1 MGFVANGNSTPSQ
14 IVIKSDSFYP
24 NVDLDHIREIVRIDG
39 AVTDA
44 RLQQAII
51 EEVIDVNRL
60 LKSLKDKADQLSDL
74 STSEINDQPETDYLY
89 LSAVANGVAAKIN
102 ENYRNY
108 DSSNSGAKKAEQA
121 ELTVDDYRRNK
132 QWAILQLL
140 GENHT
145 VVELI

>member
-1 MGFVANGNSTPSQ
+1 MGFVANGNNTPSQ
-14 IVIKSDSFYP
+14 IIIKSDSFYP
-24 NVDLDHIREIVRIDG
+24 NVALDHIREIVRIDG
-39 AVTDA
+39 AVTGD
-44 RLQQAII
+44 RLKQAII

-60 LKSLKDKADQLSDL
+60 LKSLKDKAALLSDL
-74 STSEINDQPETDYLY
+74 STTQINDQPETDFLY
-89 LSAVANGVAAKIN
+89 LSAIANGVAAKIN

-108 DSSNSGAKKAEQA
+108 DSSNAGGKKAEDA

>member
-1 MGFVANGNSTPSQ
+1 MGFVANGNSTSSQ

-39 AVTDA
+39 AVTNA

-60 LKSLKDKADQLSDL
+60 LKSLKDKAAQLSDL
-74 STSEINDQPETDYLY
+74 STSEINDLPETDYLY
-89 LSAVANGVAAKIN
+89 LSAVVNGVAAKIN

-108 DSSNSGAKKAEQA
+108 DSSNSGAKKAEHA
-121 ELTVDDYRRNK
+121 ELTVDDYRRNQ

>member
-1 MGFVANGNSTPSQ
+1 MGFVANGNNTPSQ

-24 NVDLDHIREIVRIDG
+24 SIALDHIREIVRIDG
-39 AVTDA
+39 AVTGD
-44 RLQQAII
+44 RLKQAII

-60 LKSLKDKADQLSDL
+60 LKSLKDKAALLSDL
-74 STSEINDQPETDYLY
+74 STTQINDQPETDFLY
-89 LSAVANGVAAKIN
+89 LSAIANGVAAKIN

-108 DSSNSGAKKAEQA
+108 DSSNAGGKKAEEA

>member
-1 MGFVANGNSTPSQ
+1 MGFVANGNNTPSQ
-14 IVIKSDSFYP
+14 INIKSDPFYP
-24 NVDLDHIREIVRIDG
+24 SIALDHIREIVRIDG
-39 AVTDA
+39 AVTTL

-60 LKSLKDKADQLSDL
+60 LKVLKDKATVLSDL
-74 STSEINDQPETDYLY
+74 STTEINDKPETDYLY

-108 DSSNSGAKKAEQA
+108 DSSNSGAKKAEEA
-121 ELTVDDYRRNK
+121 EYTVDDYRRNK

>member
-1 MGFVANGNSTPSQ
+1 MGFVANGNNTPSQ
-14 IVIKSDSFYP
+14 INIKSDPFYP
-24 NVDLDHIREIVRIDG
+24 SISLDHIREIVRIDG
-39 AVTDA
+39 AVTNA

-60 LKSLKDKADQLSDL
+60 LKVLKDKATVLSDL
-74 STSEINDQPETDYLY
+74 STIEINDQPETDYLY

-108 DSSNSGAKKAEQA
+108 DSSNSGAKKAEEA
-121 ELTVDDYRRNK
+121 EYTVDDYRRNK

-140 GENHT
+140 GENHS

>member
-1 MGFVANGNSTPSQ
+1 MGFVANGNNTPSQ
-14 IVIKSDSFYP
+14 VIIKSDPFYP
-24 NVDLDHIREIVRIDG
+24 DVVLDHIREVVRIDG
-39 AVTDA
+39 AVTNA
-44 RLQQAII
+44 RLQQVII

-60 LKSLKDKADQLSDL
+60 LKSLKDQAAQLSDL
-74 STSEINDQPETDYLY
+74 STTQINDQPETDYLY
-89 LSAVANGVAAKIN
+89 LSAVANGVAAKVN

-121 ELTVDDYRRNK
+121 ECTVDDYRRNK
-132 QWAILQLL
+132 QWAIQQLL

>member
-1 MGFVANGNSTPSQ
+1 MGFVANGNNTPSQ
-14 IVIKSDSFYP
+14 INIKSDPFYP
-24 NVDLDHIREIVRIDG
+24 SISLDHIREIVRIEG
-39 AVTDA
+39 AVTNA

-60 LKSLKDKADQLSDL
+60 LKVLKDKATVLSDL
-74 STSEINDQPETDYLY
+74 STTEINDQPDTNYLY

-102 ENYRNY
+102 ENYRTY
-108 DSSNSGAKKAEQA
+108 DSSNLGVKKAEEA
-121 ELTVDDYRRNK
+121 EYTVDDYRRNK

-140 GENHT
+140 GENHS

>member
-1 MGFVANGNSTPSQ
+1 MGFVANGNNTPSQ
-14 IVIKSDSFYP
+14 INIKSDPFYP
-24 NVDLDHIREIVRIDG
+24 SISLDHIREIVRIEG
-39 AVTDA
+39 AVTNA

-60 LKSLKDKADQLSDL
+60 LKVLKDKATVLSDL
-74 STSEINDQPETDYLY
+74 STTEINDQPETDYLY
-89 LSAVANGVAAKIN
+89 LSAVANGVAAKVN

-108 DSSNSGAKKAEQA
+108 DSSNAGAKKAEEA
-121 ELTVDDYRRNK
+121 ESTVDDYRRNK

-140 GENHT
+140 GENHS

>member
-1 MGFVANGNSTPSQ
+1 MGFVANGNNTPSQ
-14 IVIKSDSFYP
+14 INIKSDPFYP
-24 NVDLDHIREIVRIDG
+24 SISLDHIREIVRIDG
-39 AVTDA
+39 AVTNA

-60 LKSLKDKADQLSDL
+60 LKVLKDKATVLSDL
-74 STSEINDQPETDYLY
+74 STIEIDDQPETDYLY
-89 LSAVANGVAAKIN
+89 RSAVANGVAAKIN

-108 DSSNSGAKKAEQA
+108 DSSNSGAKKAEEA
-121 ELTVDDYRRNK
+121 EYTVDDYRRNK

-140 GENHT
+140 GENHS

>member
-1 MGFVANGNSTPSQ
+1 MGFIANGNNTPSQ
-14 IVIKSDSFYP
+14 VIIKSDPFYP
-24 NVDLDHIREIVRIDG
+24 DVVLDHIREVVRIDG

-44 RLQQAII
+44 RLQQVII

-60 LKSLKDKADQLSDL
+60 LKSLKDQAAQLSDL
-74 STSEINDQPETDYLY
+74 STTQINDQPETDYLY
-89 LSAVANGVAAKIN
+89 LSAVANGVAAKVN

-121 ELTVDDYRRNK
+121 ECTVDDYRRNK
-132 QWAILQLL
+132 QWAIQQLL

>member
-1 MGFVANGNSTPSQ
+1 MGFVANGNNTPSQ
-14 IVIKSDSFYP
+14 INIKSDPFYP
-24 NVDLDHIREIVRIDG
+24 SISLDHIREIVRIDG
-39 AVTDA
+39 AVTNA

-60 LKSLKDKADQLSDL
+60 LKILKDKATVLSDL
-74 STSEINDQPETDYLY
+74 STTEINDQPETDYLY
-89 LSAVANGVAAKIN
+89 LSAVANGVAAKVN

-108 DSSNSGAKKAEQA
+108 DSSNSGAKKAEEA
-121 ELTVDDYRRNK
+121 EYTVDDYRRNK

>member
-1 MGFVANGNSTPSQ
+1 MGFVANGNNTPSQ
-14 IVIKSDSFYP
+14 INIKSDPFYP
-24 NVDLDHIREIVRIDG
+24 SIALDHIREIVRIDG
-39 AVTDA
+39 AVTTL

-60 LKSLKDKADQLSDL
+60 LKVLKDKATVLSDL
-74 STSEINDQPETDYLY
+74 STTEINDKPETDYLY

-108 DSSNSGAKKAEQA
+108 DSSNSGAKKAEEA
-121 ELTVDDYRRNK
+121 EYTVDDYRRNK

-140 GENHT
+140 GENHS

>member
-1 MGFVANGNSTPSQ
+1 MGFVANGNNTPSQ
-14 IVIKSDSFYP
+14 INIKSDPFYP
-24 NVDLDHIREIVRIDG
+24 EIALDHIREIVRIDG
-39 AVTDA
+39 AVTNA

-51 EEVIDVNRL
+51 EEIIDINRL
-60 LKSLKDKADQLSDL
+60 LKVLKDKATVLSDL
-74 STSEINDQPETDYLY
+74 STTEINDQPETDYLY

-108 DSSNSGAKKAEQA
+108 DSSNSGAKKAEEA
-121 ELTVDDYRRNK
+121 EYTVDDYRRNK

-140 GENHT
+140 GENHS

>member
-1 MGFVANGNSTPSQ
+1 MGFVANGNNTPSQ
-14 IVIKSDSFYP
+14 VIIKSDPFYP
-24 NVDLDHIREIVRIDG
+24 DVVLDHIREVVRIDG
-39 AVTDA
+39 AVTNA
-44 RLQQAII
+44 RLQQVII

-60 LKSLKDKADQLSDL
+60 LKSLKDQAAQLSDL
-74 STSEINDQPETDYLY
+74 STTQINNQPETDYLY
-89 LSAVANGVAAKIN
+89 LSAVANGVAAKVN

-121 ELTVDDYRRNK
+121 ECTVDDYRRNK
-132 QWAILQLL
+132 QWAIQQLL

>member
-1 MGFVANGNSTPSQ
+1 MGFVANGNHTPSQ
-14 IVIKSDSFYP
+14 INIKSDPFYP
-24 NVDLDHIREIVRIDG
+24 SISLDHIREIVRIEG
-39 AVTDA
+39 AVTNA

-60 LKSLKDKADQLSDL
+60 LKVLKDKATVLSDL
-74 STSEINDQPETDYLY
+74 STTEINDQPETDYLY
-89 LSAVANGVAAKIN
+89 LSAVANGVAAKTN

-108 DSSNSGAKKAEQA
+108 DSSNAGGKKAEDA

>member
-1 MGFVANGNSTPSQ
+1 MGFVANGNNTPSQ
-14 IVIKSDSFYP
+14 INIKSDPFYP
-24 NVDLDHIREIVRIDG
+24 SIALDHIREIVRIDG
-39 AVTDA
+39 AVTTL

-60 LKSLKDKADQLSDL
+60 LKVLKGKATVLSDL
-74 STSEINDQPETDYLY
+74 STTEINDKPETDYLY

-108 DSSNSGAKKAEQA
+108 DSSNSGAKKAEEA
-121 ELTVDDYRRNK
+121 EYTVDDYRRNK

-140 GENHT
+140 GENHS

>member
-1 MGFVANGNSTPSQ
+1 MGFVANGNNTPSQ
-14 IVIKSDSFYP
+14 INIKSDPFYP
-24 NVDLDHIREIVRIDG
+24 SIALDHIREIVRIDG
-39 AVTDA
+39 AVTNL

-60 LKSLKDKADQLSDL
+60 LKVLKDKATVLSDL
-74 STSEINDQPETDYLY
+74 STSEINDKPETDYLY

-108 DSSNSGAKKAEQA
+108 DSSNSGAQKAEEA
-121 ELTVDDYRRNK
+121 EYTVDDYRRNK

-140 GENHT
+140 GENHS

>member
-1 MGFVANGNSTPSQ
+1 MGFVANGNNTPSQ
-14 IVIKSDSFYP
+14 INIKSDPFYP
-24 NVDLDHIREIVRIDG
+24 SIALDHIREIVRIDG
-39 AVTDA
+39 AVTNL

-60 LKSLKDKADQLSDL
+60 LKVLKDKATVLSDL
-74 STSEINDQPETDYLY
+74 STSEINDKPETDYLY
-89 LSAVANGVAAKIN
+89 LSAVANGVAAKVN

-108 DSSNSGAKKAEQA
+108 DSSNSGAKKAEEA
-121 ELTVDDYRRNK
+121 ESTVDDYRRNK

-140 GENHT
+140 GENHS

>member
-1 MGFVANGNSTPSQ
+1 MGFVANGNNTPSHIQ
-14 IVIKSDSFYP
+14 IKSDPFYP
-24 NVDLDHIREIVRIDG
+24 IILLDQIRKIVRIDS
-39 AVTDA
+39 AVTND
-44 RLQQAII
+44 RLQQTII

-60 LKSLKDKADQLSDL
+60 LKNLKNRATVLSDL
-74 STSEINDQPETDYLY
+74 STTEINDQPETDYLY

-108 DSSNSGAKKAEQA
+108 DSSNSGVKKAGEA
-121 ELTVDDYRRNK
+121 EYTVDDYRRNK

-140 GENHT
+140 GENHS

>member
-1 MGFVANGNSTPSQ
+1 MGFVANGNNTPSQ

-24 NVDLDHIREIVRIDG
+24 SIVLDEIKNIIRVDG
-39 AVTDA
+39 SVTDE
-44 RLQQAII
+44 RLKQTAI
-51 EEVIDVNRL
+51 EEIIDINRL
-60 LKSLKDKADQLSDL
+60 LKSLKDQAAQLSDL
-74 STSEINDQPETDYLY
+74 STTQINYQPDTDYLY

-108 DSSNSGAKKAEQA
+108 DSSNAGGKKAEDA

>member
-1 MGFVANGNSTPSQ
+1 MGFVANGNNTPSQ
-14 IVIKSDSFYP
+14 VIIKSDPFYP
-24 NVDLDHIREIVRIDG
+24 EVVLDHIREVVRIDG

-44 RLQQAII
+44 RLQQVII

-60 LKSLKDKADQLSDL
+60 LKSLKDQAAQLSDL
-74 STSEINDQPETDYLY
+74 STTQINDQPETDYLY
-89 LSAVANGVAAKIN
+89 LSAVANGVAAKVN

-121 ELTVDDYRRNK
+121 ECTVDDYRRNK
-132 QWAILQLL
+132 QWAIQQLL

>member
-1 MGFVANGNSTPSQ
+1 MGFVANGNNTPSQ
-14 IVIKSDSFYP
+14 INIKSDPFYP
-24 NVDLDHIREIVRIDG
+24 SISLDHIREIVRIEG
-39 AVTDA
+39 AVTNA

-60 LKSLKDKADQLSDL
+60 LKVLKDKATVLSDL
-74 STSEINDQPETDYLY
+74 STTEINDQPETDYLY

-108 DSSNSGAKKAEQA
+108 DSSNSGAKKAEEA
-121 ELTVDDYRRNK
+121 EYTVDDYRRNK

-140 GENHT
+140 GENHS

>member
-1 MGFVANGNSTPSQ
+1 MGFVANGNNTPSQ
-14 IVIKSDSFYP
+14 INIKSDPFYP
-24 NVDLDHIREIVRIDG
+24 SISLDHIREIVRIDG
-39 AVTDA
+39 AVTTL

-60 LKSLKDKADQLSDL
+60 LKVLKGKATALSDL
-74 STSEINDQPETDYLY
+74 STTEINDKPETDYLY

-108 DSSNSGAKKAEQA
+108 DSSNSGAKKAEEA
-121 ELTVDDYRRNK
+121 EYTVDDYRRNK

-140 GENHT
+140 GENHS

>member
-1 MGFVANGNSTPSQ
+1 MGFVANGNNTPSQ
-14 IVIKSDSFYP
+14 VIIKSDPFYP
-24 NVDLDHIREIVRIDG
+24 DVVLDHIREVVRIDG

-44 RLQQAII
+44 RLQQVTI
-51 EEVIDVNRL
+51 EEVIDLNRL
-60 LKSLKDKADQLSDL
+60 LKSLKDKAAQLSDL
-74 STSEINDQPETDYLY
+74 ATIQINDQPETDFLY

-108 DSSNSGAKKAEQA
+108 DSTNSGVKKAEQA
-121 ELTVDDYRRNK
+121 ESTVDDYRRNK
-132 QWAILQLL
+132 QWAIQQLL

>member
-1 MGFVANGNSTPSQ
+1 MGFVANGNNTPSQ
-14 IVIKSDSFYP
+14 VIIKSDPFYP
-24 NVDLDHIREIVRIDG
+24 DIALDHIREIVRIDG
-39 AVTDA
+39 AVTDT

-60 LKSLKDKADQLSDL
+60 LKALKNQAAQLSDL
-74 STSEINDQPETDYLY
+74 STSEINDQPETDFLY
-89 LSAVANGVAAKIN
+89 LSAVSNGVAAKIN

-132 QWAILQLL
+132 QWAIQQLL

>member
-1 MGFVANGNSTPSQ
+1 MGFVANGNNTPSQ
-14 IVIKSDSFYP
+14 VIIKSDPSYP
-24 NVDLDHIREIVRIDG
+24 DIALDHIREIVRIDG

-60 LKSLKDKADQLSDL
+60 LKALKNQAAQLSDL
-74 STSEINDQPETDYLY
+74 STSEINDQPETDFLY

-108 DSSNSGAKKAEQA
+108 DSSNSGVKKADQA

-132 QWAILQLL
+132 QWAIQQLL

>member
-1 MGFVANGNSTPSQ
+1 MGFVANGNNTPSQ
-14 IVIKSDSFYP
+14 INIKSDPFYP
-24 NVDLDHIREIVRIDG
+24 EIALDQIREIVRIDG
-39 AVTDA
+39 AVTNA

-51 EEVIDVNRL
+51 EEIIDINRL
-60 LKSLKDKADQLSDL
+60 LKVLKDKATVLSDL
-74 STSEINDQPETDYLY
+74 STTEINDQPETDYLY

-108 DSSNSGAKKAEQA
+108 DSSNSAAKKAEEA
-121 ELTVDDYRRNK
+121 EYTVDDYRRNK

-140 GENHT
+140 GENHS

>member
-1 MGFVANGNSTPSQ
+1 MGFVANGNNTPSQ
-14 IVIKSDSFYP
+14 INIKSDPFYP
-24 NVDLDHIREIVRIDG
+24 SISLDHIREIVRIDG
-39 AVTDA
+39 AVTTL

-60 LKSLKDKADQLSDL
+60 LKVLKDKATVLSDL
-74 STSEINDQPETDYLY
+74 STTEINDKPETDYLY

-108 DSSNSGAKKAEQA
+108 DSSNSGAKKAEEA
-121 ELTVDDYRRNK
+121 EYTVDDYRRNK

>member
-1 MGFVANGNSTPSQ
+1 MGFVANGNYSPSQ
-14 IVIKSDSFYP
+14 INIKSDPFYP
-24 NVDLDHIREIVRIDG
+24 DIALDHIREIVRIDG
-39 AVTDA
+39 AVTNL

-60 LKSLKDKADQLSDL
+60 LKVLKDKATVLSDL
-74 STSEINDQPETDYLY
+74 STSEINDKPETDYLY
-89 LSAVANGVAAKIN
+89 LSAVANGVAAKVN

-108 DSSNSGAKKAEQA
+108 DSSNSSAKKAEEA
-121 ELTVDDYRRNK
+121 ESTVDDYRRNK

-140 GENHT
+140 GENHS

>member
-24 NVDLDHIREIVRIDG
+24 DINLDHIREIVRIEG
-39 AVTDA
+39 AVTNA

-60 LKSLKDKADQLSDL
+60 LKSLKDKAAQLSDL

-108 DSSNSGAKKAEQA
+108 DSSNAVGKKAEDA

>member
-1 MGFVANGNSTPSQ
+1 MGFVANGNNTPSQ
-14 IVIKSDSFYP
+14 VIIKSDPFYP
-24 NVDLDHIREIVRIDG
+24 DIALDHIREIVRIDG

-60 LKSLKDKADQLSDL
+60 LKALKNQAAQLSDL
-74 STSEINDQPETDYLY
+74 STSEINDQPETDFLY
-89 LSAVANGVAAKIN
+89 LSAVSNGVAAKIN

-132 QWAILQLL
+132 QWAIQQLL

>member
-1 MGFVANGNSTPSQ
+1 MGFVANGNNTPSQ
-14 IVIKSDSFYP
+14 VIIKSDPFYP
-24 NVDLDHIREIVRIDG
+24 DIALDHIREIVRIDG

-44 RLQQAII
+44 RLQQVII

-60 LKSLKDKADQLSDL
+60 LKVLKNQAAQLSDL
-74 STSEINDQPETDYLY
+74 STSEINDQPETDFLY

-132 QWAILQLL
+132 QWAIQKLL

>member
-1 MGFVANGNSTPSQ
+1 MGFVANGNTTPSQ
-14 IVIKSDSFYP
+14 IIIKSDSFYP
-24 NVDLDHIREIVRIDG
+24 SIDLDHIRKIVRIDG
-39 AVTDA
+39 AVTND
-44 RLQQAII
+44 RIKQVII

-60 LKSLKDKADQLSDL
+60 LISLQTQVKKLSDL
-74 STSEINDQPETDYLY
+74 SKTMIDDLPDTDYLY

-108 DSSNSGAKKAEQA
+108 DSSNTGVKKAEQA
-121 ELTVDDYRRNK
+121 ECTVDDYRRNK
-132 QWAILQLL
+132 HWAIQQLK